1 MSTVLPPSGPAASP
15 PLRGML
21 AAEVRYSLPA
31 LLSELEID
39 RSNGALALE
48 KLSQEEIRALFSSP
62 TKRRVKKHRP

>member
-1 MSTVLPPSGPAASP
+1 
-15 PLRGML
+15 ML